1 MFNIDILYK
10 IKDIEKTYLSLIIF
24 TVAYIVACIYS
35 YNTQT
40 KVSKMK
46 VDDDYDPDAIFREPD
61 ESLDDQNCDFN
72 DDLRLLNLTDD
83 DDEI

>member
-1 MFNIDILYK
+1 
-10 IKDIEKTYLSLIIF
+10 
-24 TVAYIVACIYS
+24 
-35 YNTQT
+35 
-40 KVSKMK
+40 MK